1 MHVEYNT
8 NKSRDADGHLMNL
21 GSGETVIR
29 CSEGADYCSGRCGGH
44 CSRKDVGRDDDPG
57 KTCGK
62 NDHSGGSE
70 SSSSGE
76 NSSSEWSDSDDD
88 GATGNKSSGRALKS
102 FVSCRKC
109 CCGNCNGCCHGDCGR
124 YGHFDYHDDYGR
136 SGELVGNGSG
146 RKNKAGAPR
155 PPPDNRWQDGHLQEC
170 PGGSMGETSYVASKL
185 KFESSRLEDAL
196 NYPEHLLSDDLFF
209 SELRTKAI
217 SLVRQVDKAVA
228 KLERLEVLHEE
239 LYSSRQLLRF
249 QKARNKRLQEDYMRL
264 EMQLT
269 EVNKDYGQ
277 LLVEC
282 DIKDQTLAKKLMAQ
296 DSRCQTLLEKSTQ
309 TEQLGMV
316 DVGKLS
322 CPSNNTLSTQTEVC
336 VDKKVGIRSDAISPV
351 KGNVEK
357 QVSSTSK

>member
-1 MHVEYNT
+1 MHSKGCVKQSKGANEDLTNVHSSENVEGGC
-8 NKSRDADGHLMNL
+8 K
-21 GSGETVIR
+21 
-29 CSEGADYCSGRCGGH
+29 GAGCLPGKCGDH
-44 CSRKDVGRDDDPG
+44 YSHKTVGRSDDPG
-57 KTCGK
+57 KACGCDDWS
-62 NDHSGGSE
+62 NESDSSSSSE
-70 SSSSGE
+70 SSYGE
-76 NSSSEWSDSDDD
+76 YLYRNGD
-88 GATGNKSSGRALKS
+88 GAKSNESHGQSVYSVTPRE
-102 FVSCRKC
+102 C
-109 CCGNCNGCCHGDCGR
+109 CCGNCSGCCHGDCGR
-124 YGHFDYHDDYGR
+124 YGHFAYHDDHGR
-136 SGELVGNGSG
+136 SGELVGFG
-146 RKNKAGAPR
+146 RRSKNKVDAAR
-155 PPPDNRWQDGHLQEC
+155 PPPDNSWRNGHPQF
-170 PGGSMGETSYVASKL
+170 PGDSVGETSYLASKL
-185 KFESSRLEDAL
+185 KFESSQFEDGL
-196 NYPEHLLSDDLFF
+196 NYPEHLFGNELFF

-217 SLVRQVDKAVA
+217 SFVRLVNKAVA
-228 KLERLEVLHEE
+228 KLEHFDVLHEE

-336 VDKKVGIRSDAISPV
+336 VDKKVGIRSDIISPV

-357 QVSSTSK
+357 QVSTTSK